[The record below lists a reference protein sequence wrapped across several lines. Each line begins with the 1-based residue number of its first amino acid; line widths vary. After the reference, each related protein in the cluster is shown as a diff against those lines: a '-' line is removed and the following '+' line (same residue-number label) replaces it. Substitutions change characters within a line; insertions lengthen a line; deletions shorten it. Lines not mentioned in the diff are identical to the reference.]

1 MTSGTSEAAQPRLAA
16 YDEHVPTL
24 AIEGRCAALGP
35 LSRDLLPVYHQWN
48 NSLEVIRGQA
58 REELLTMEHIE
69 QWYEQVTD
77 RASDDAYFTIYER
90 EEMRPVGRTALKDID
105 HRHGTATFSI
115 YVADGRG
122 RGVGT
127 EATRLTLDW
136 AFNHLGLC
144 NVMLE
149 VDAWNERAVRAYE
162 KAGFR
167 TIGLRRNASFNIGGR
182 HDELLMDVIADDF
195 RALEWEGPV
204 GGDQEPLV
212 TSS

>member
-1 MTSGTSEAAQPRLAA
+1 MAITDVDDSIETTIA
-16 YDEHVPTL
+16 EHTPTL
-24 AIEGRCAALGP
+24 AIEGERAALGP

-48 NSLEVIRGQA
+48 NTLDVIRGQA
-58 REELLTMEHIE
+58 REELLTLEHIE
-69 QWYEQVTD
+69 EWYDEVTD
-77 RASDDAYFTIYER
+77 RASDDAFFTIYETDG
-90 EEMRPVGRTALKDID
+90 MRPVGRTALKKID

-136 AFNHLGLC
+136 AFNHLGLV

-149 VDAWNERAVRAYE
+149 VDGWNERAVRAYE
-162 KAGFR
+162 KAGFQR
-167 TIGLRRNASFNIGGR
+167 IGPRRQATFNMGER
-182 HDELLMDVIADDF
+182 HDELLMDITADDF
-195 RALEWEGPV
+195 RDLPWEGPI
-204 GGDQEPLV
+204 GDSDALV

>member
-1 MTSGTSEAAQPRLAA
+1 MNTIDVDDSIETTIA
-16 YDEHVPTL
+16 EHTPTL
-24 AIEGRCAALGP
+24 AIEGERAALGP

-48 NSLEVIRGQA
+48 NTLDVIRGQA
-58 REELLTMEHIE
+58 REELLTLEHIE
-69 QWYEQVTD
+69 EWYDQVTD
-77 RASDDAYFTIYER
+77 RASDDAFFTIYEIDG
-90 EEMRPVGRTALKDID
+90 MRPVGRTALKKID

-136 AFNHLGLC
+136 AFNHLGLI

-149 VDAWNERAVRAYE
+149 VDGWNERAVRAYE
-162 KAGFR
+162 KAGFQA
-167 TIGLRRNASFNIGGR
+167 IGPRRKATFNMGER
-182 HDELLMDVIADDF
+182 HDELLMDITADDF
-195 RALEWEGPV
+195 RDLPWEGPI
-204 GGDQEPLV
+204 GDSDALV

>member
-1 MTSGTSEAAQPRLAA
+1 MMASEIDEALETVIA
-16 YDEHVPTL
+16 EHVPAI
-24 AIEGRCAALGP
+24 AIEGDIAALGP

-58 REELLTMEHIE
+58 REELLTLEHIE
-69 QWYEQVTD
+69 EWYEQVTD
-77 RASDDAYFTIYER
+77 RASDDAYFTVYDR
-90 EEMRPVGRTALKDID
+90 DDMRPIGRTALKKID

-115 YVADGRG
+115 FIADGRG

-136 AFNHLGLC
+136 AFNHLGLV

-149 VDAWNERAVRAYE
+149 VDGWNERAVRAYE
-162 KAGFR
+162 KAGFQA
-167 TIGLRRNASFNIGGR
+167 IGPRRGATFSMGER
-182 HDELLMDVIADDF
+182 HDELLMDITADDF
-195 RALEWEGPV
+195 RDLPWEGPV
-204 GGDQEPLV
+204 GDFAQLL

>member
-1 MTSGTSEAAQPRLAA
+1 MASDVDDAIETVIA
-16 YDEHVPTL
+16 EHVPAL
-24 AIEGRCAALGP
+24 AIEGELAALGP
-35 LSRDLLPVYHQWN
+35 LSRDLLPIYHQWN

-69 QWYEQVTD
+69 EWYEQVTD
-77 RASDDAYFTIYER
+77 RGSDDAFFTIYEVSD
-90 EEMRPVGRTALKDID
+90 MRPVGRTALKKID

-115 YVADGRG
+115 FVADGRG

-136 AFNHLGLC
+136 AFNHLGLI

-149 VDAWNERAVRAYE
+149 VDGWNDRAIRAYE
-162 KAGFR
+162 KAGFQA
-167 TIGLRRNASFNIGGR
+167 IGSRRMATFNMGER
-182 HDELLMDVIADDF
+182 HDELLMDITADDF
-195 RALEWEGPV
+195 RELPWEGPITDSV
-204 GGDQEPLV
+204 ETLL